1 MTIQPNAAVAGI
13 AGTAR
18 AQQRGS
24 DSETVKNQQAAVD
37 QRDAPG
43 QVEGA
48 DQLTLEA
55 SSKLGDRDADGRL
68 PQERSSYERS
78 SYERPSDEESPESPS
93 AKAVDEDCGEH
104 LDLQA

>member
-24 DSETVKNQQAAVD
+24 DVDTVKNQQAAVN

-48 DQLTLEA
+48 DSLTLEA

-68 PQERSSYERS
+68 PQERPAHNPPPDDADGDSST
-78 SYERPSDEESPESPS
+78 
-93 AKAVDEDCGEH
+93 AKSIDDNCGQH
-104 LDLQA
+104 LDLEA